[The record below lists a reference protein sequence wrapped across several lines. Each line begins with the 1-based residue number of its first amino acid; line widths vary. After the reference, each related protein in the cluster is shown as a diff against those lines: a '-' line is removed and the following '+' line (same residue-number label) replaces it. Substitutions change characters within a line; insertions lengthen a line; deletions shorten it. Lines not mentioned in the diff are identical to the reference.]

1 MIRSQSGNTLPGP
14 GSGHVSVY
22 VTKHVDH
29 RDKLPGPMSL
39 LSVFLVG
46 IVTIDTM
53 THDTSPDCS
62 FEKVSDFSQ
71 SKINKQMTEFAFGCL
86 LFQRNLIT
94 EEY

>member
-1 MIRSQSGNTLPGP
+1 MSQNTPITRKQPGL
-14 GSGHVSVY
+14 G
-22 VTKHVDH
+22 D
-29 RDKLPGPMSL
+29 LCL

-71 SKINKQMTEFAFGCL
+71 SKINKQMTEFAF
-86 LFQRNLIT
+86 
-94 EEY
+94 